1 MEAIAAPYAPA
12 PRIATRSPASQRGK
26 ARATAEVQYDRLK
39 KEARIRAKEADVL
52 VHERPY
58 AALTAAALAGFLIG
72 HLISS
77 NKANVV
83 YLRDD
88 R

>member
-1 MEAIAAPYAPA
+1 M
-12 PRIATRSPASQRGK
+12 
-26 ARATAEVQYDRLK
+26 
-39 KEARIRAKEADVL
+39 L

-77 NKANVV
+77 SKANIV